1 MKNWFKGITRNV
13 VLLGFVSLFT
23 DLTSQMIFPVIPLYL
38 TSVLGASAAVVGAVE
53 GAAETTASLLKVV
66 SGYWSDKI
74 QKRKPFIFL
83 GYGLSSITKPLF
95 AFATFWPLVLGI
107 RVIER
112 IGKGVRGAPRD
123 AIVTDSCEQKY
134 YGKAFGFQRAMDGAG
149 SVMGA
154 IMAWLL
160 LPILG
165 YKDMFLISFWP
176 GLIVIFFIFLV
187 KEKKYEPVPE
197 AEKTT
202 LKLSIKGLPSNLKLF
217 ILVSAVFALGHF
229 GYAFLL
235 LKAKSLGFSDSNS
248 ILLYVF
254 FYIIYTIVTT
264 PAGALSD
271 RFGRRIILI
280 IGFLLFAATSFGLI
294 FANTLPTLLVAFA
307 VYGVF
312 FAMVDGVQ
320 RAFVADVAPKHLKAT
335 ALGLLQTAIALTA
348 LPGGLIAG
356 LLWDNFGQNAT
367 FIYGGTLSII
377 SCLLFLFVKTKKTV
391 EPEAIEFVKA
401 EV

>member
-23 DLTSQMIFPVIPLYL
+23 DLTSQMIFPLIPLYL
-38 TSVLGASAAVVGAVE
+38 TSVLGASAVVVGAVE

-95 AFATFWPLVLGI
+95 AIATFWPLVLVI

-112 IGKGVRGAPRD
+112 IGKGIRGAPRD

-154 IMAWLL
+154 ILAWLL

-165 YKDMFLISFWP
+165 YKNLFLASFWP
-176 GLIVIFFIFLV
+176 GLIVIFFIYLV
-187 KEKKYEPVPE
+187 KEKKQEKIPE
-197 AEKTT
+197 AEKQT
-202 LKLSIKGLPSNLKLF
+202 LKLSISLLPKNLKLF
-217 ILVSAVFALGHF
+217 VFISAIFALGHF
-229 GYAFLL
+229 GYAFLI
-235 LKAKSLGFSDSNS
+235 LKAKFLGFSDSNS

-271 RFGRRIILI
+271 RIGRKIVLS
-280 IGFLLFAATSFGLI
+280 IGFLLFALTSFGLI
-294 FANTLPTLLVAFA
+294 FANTLPTLLLAFA

-356 LLWDNFGQNAT
+356 LLWDKFGPNAT
-367 FIYGGTLSII
+367 FIYGGTLAII
-377 SCLLFLFVKTKKTV
+377 SFVMLLFVKTKNV
-391 EPEAIEFVKA
+391 EPEGVAVTEI
-401 EV
+401 

>member
-23 DLTSQMIFPVIPLYL
+23 DLTSQMIFPLIPLYL
-38 TSVLGASAAVVGAVE
+38 TSVLGASATVVGIVE

-66 SGYWSDKI
+66 SGYFSDKL

-95 AFATFWPLVLGI
+95 ALATFWPLVLGI

-112 IGKGVRGAPRD
+112 IGKGIRGAPRD
-123 AIVTDSCEQKY
+123 AIVTDSCEPQY

-149 SVMGA
+149 SVLGA

-165 YKDMFLISFWP
+165 YKNLFLSSFWP

-187 KEKKYEPVPE
+187 KEKKYEKVPE
-197 AEKTT
+197 AEKKT
-202 LKLSIKGLPSNLKLF
+202 LKLSIKLLPNNLKLF
-217 ILVSAVFALGHF
+217 VLVSAIFALGQF

-254 FYIIYTIVTT
+254 FYLIYTIVTT

-271 RFGRRIILI
+271 KFGRKIILV
-280 IGFLLFAATSFGLI
+280 IGFLLFALTSFGLI
-294 FANTLPTLLVAFA
+294 FANSMPSLLLAFA
-307 VYGVF
+307 VYGIF
-312 FAMVDGVQ
+312 YAMVDGVQ
-320 RAFVADVAPKHLKAT
+320 RAFVADTAPKHLKAT

-356 LLWDNFGQNAT
+356 LLWDKFGPNAT

-377 SCLLFLFVKTKKTV
+377 SLVLFLFVKTKDQA
-391 EPEAIEFVKA
+391 PEVMPVTEI
-401 EV
+401 

>member
-1 MKNWFKGITRNV
+1 MKNWFKGITKNV
-13 VLLGFVSLFT
+13 ILLGFVSLFT
-23 DLTSQMIFPVIPLYL
+23 DLTSQMIFPLIPLYL
-38 TSVLGASAAVVGAVE
+38 TSVLGASAVVVGAVE

-95 AFATFWPLVLGI
+95 ALATFWPLVLGI

-112 IGKGVRGAPRD
+112 IGKGIRGAPRD

-154 IMAWLL
+154 ILAWLL

-165 YKDMFLISFWP
+165 YKNLFLASFWP
-176 GLIVIFFIFLV
+176 GLIVIFFIYLV
-187 KEKKYEPVPE
+187 KEKKPEKIPE
-197 AEKTT
+197 AEKQT
-202 LKLSIKGLPSNLKLF
+202 LRLSVNLLPKNLKLF
-217 ILVSAVFALGHF
+217 VFISAIFALGHF
-229 GYAFLL
+229 GYAFLI
-235 LKAKSLGFSDSNS
+235 LKAKYIGFSDSNS

-271 RFGRRIILI
+271 RIGRKIVLSV
-280 IGFLLFAATSFGLI
+280 GFLLFALTSFGLI
-294 FANTLPTLLVAFA
+294 FANTLPSLLLAFA

-348 LPGGLIAG
+348 LPGGLMAG
-356 LLWDNFGQNAT
+356 LLWDKFGPNAT
-367 FIYGGTLSII
+367 FIYGGTLAII
-377 SCLLFLFVKTKKTV
+377 SFVMLLFVKTENV
-391 EPEAIEFVKA
+391 EPEALAVTES
-401 EV
+401 